1 MRATFAFDWVT
12 VASLATAGATL
23 VLAFATFA
31 AVRSAN
37 RAARTAERALLV
49 GLRPLLLTS
58 RPQDE
63 SQKVTWQDEH
73 YTRLPGGRGAVEVVD
88 GNIYM
93 AISLRNAGSG
103 AAVLDAWYLWTE
115 LEYGRQPQPDTSEFR
130 HLTRD
135 LYVPPGDIGFWQGA
149 VREMEDP
156 LRAPLL
162 AAIGARNRMMVD
174 VLHGDQEGGNRT
186 ITRFA
191 LTPLPDDGYL
201 ATTSRQW
208 YLDRDDPR

>member
-1 MRATFAFDWVT
+1 MVAFDWVT

-23 VLAFATFA
+23 VLALATFA

-49 GLRPLLLTS
+49 GMRPLLLAS
-58 RPQDE
+58 RPQDDV
-63 SQKVTWQDEH
+63 QKVTWQDEH
-73 YTRLPGGRGAVEVVD
+73 YTRLDGGRGAVEVVD

-103 AAVLDAWYLWTE
+103 AAVLDAWHLWTE
-115 LEYGRQPQPDTSEFR
+115 VQLGRQPPPDTSEFR
-130 HLTRD
+130 RLTRD

-149 VREMEDP
+149 VRERDDP
-156 LRAPLL
+156 LRAPLE
-162 AAIGARNRMMVD
+162 AAIASRNRMMVD
-174 VLHGDQEGGNRT
+174 ILHGDQEGGQRT

-191 LTPLPDDGYL
+191 LTPIPDGGYL
-201 ATTSRQW
+201 AITSRQW
-208 YLDRDDPR
+208 NLDRDDPR